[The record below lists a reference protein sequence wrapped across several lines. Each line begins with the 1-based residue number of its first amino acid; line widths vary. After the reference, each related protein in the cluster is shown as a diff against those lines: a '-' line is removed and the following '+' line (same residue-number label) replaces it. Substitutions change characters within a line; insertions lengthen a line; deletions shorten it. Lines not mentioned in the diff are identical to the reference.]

1 MSDGVKR
8 PNAIRI
14 AAAIL
19 VPLYTGACI
28 FLYWKFMGWTEGS
41 VYESDL
47 PAHISLAVDDGLIYS
62 LISFIIIGLDR
73 LRLMPVLPV
82 ILGLFALLSVM
93 FTSKLLTEITDHKL
107 GSDAADLAAL
117 FLNILMP
124 CYIKGLADGRYMGMH
139 TSSIWHN
146 STYLMMKWMGLWTLL
161 IYLKLEKDISEKL
174 TLKSYIYFTA
184 VLTLTTAAKPNF
196 FLAAAPVMFI
206 FLVIDLVRKKAPV
219 KRLILFASSVIPS
232 FAVMLFQNSTLF
244 AENSSAGGIVLAPGK
259 AMTAHTGYLLPVT
272 ILSIAFPLMI
282 LAVHV
287 KELAVN
293 RYMLF
298 AWLCAAVGYLQY
310 FLFSEDGARAL
321 DANLSWGYA
330 FTIILIFGVS
340 LMQWL
345 GDVKETFCIGEKTG
359 SGKSKKRSSSGK
371 SKGSSGKVKGSS
383 GNGNGSSQM
392 MLKKVYVTACG
403 LVLLWHAYC
412 GVLFFVRLLGGV
424 SYMMWG

>member
-1 MSDGVKR
+1 MSEGIRK

-62 LISFIIIGLDR
+62 LISFILIGLNR

-82 ILGLFALLSVM
+82 ILGLFALLSVL
-93 FTSKLLTEITDHKL
+93 FTSRLLMEITEHKMS
-107 GSDAADLAAL
+107 SDAADLAAL
-117 FLNILMP
+117 FLNIFMP

-174 TLKSYIYFTA
+174 TLKSYIYFT
-184 VLTLTTAAKPNF
+184 VVFTLTTAAKPNF

-206 FLVIDLVRKKAPV
+206 FLVMDMIGKKAPV
-219 KRLILFASSVIPS
+219 GRLILFASSVIPS
-232 FAVMLFQNSTLF
+232 FIVMILQNSTLF
-244 AENSSAGGIVLAPGK
+244 AGNSEAGGIVLAPGR
-259 AMTAHTGYLLPVT
+259 AMTAHTGYLIPVS

-282 LAVHV
+282 LAMHV

-298 AWLCAAVGYLQY
+298 AWLCAAIGYIQY

-330 FTIILIFGVS
+330 FTIILIFGIS
-340 LMQWL
+340 LIQWMQ
-345 GDVKETFCIGEKTG
+345 DVKDTFCAGEKAT
-359 SGKSKKRSSSGK
+359 GKSRKKKKSSPE
-371 SKGSSGKVKGSS
+371 
-383 GNGNGSSQM
+383 NRNWTRQM
-392 MLKKVYVTACG
+392 IKKIYVAACG
-403 LVLLWHAYC
+403 GMLLWHTYC